1 MVSTEGVLAPPRS
14 LGPILAVTADEMA
27 EVDRRTVVDLGVE
40 LLQMMELAGR
50 ALGRLA
56 RARFPAEA
64 AVAPPHVV
72 VLAGPGGNG
81 GGALVAARR
90 LAGWGVR
97 VTVVTS
103 SSASDLSNAAA
114 HQARALRAQGIA
126 LNGVDC
132 LDVVH
137 EPIDLVIDGLLG
149 YRGRGEPR
157 GAVRDAIS
165 WLLAGTAPV
174 LALDVPSGLDAS
186 SGVAAAMCVHAT
198 ATLTLAAPKTGL
210 LAPQAERVVGAL
222 YLADIGVPP
231 AAYAGLPSPSDP
243 RSWFVGDDVI
253 RLR

>member
-1 MVSTEGVLAPPRS
+1 MATTERVLTPPHS
-14 LGPILAVTADEMA
+14 GGPILAVTAAEMA
-27 EVDRRTVVDLGVE
+27 EVDRRTVDDLGVA
-40 LLQMMELAGR
+40 LPQMMELAGR

-56 RARFPAEA
+56 QVRFLAD
-64 AVAPPHVV
+64 VCDAPPHVV

-90 LAGWGVR
+90 LTGWGVR

-103 SSASDLSNAAA
+103 SSEADLSSVTA

-126 LNGVDC
+126 LNGVDG
-132 LDVVH
+132 LAVLH
-137 EPIDLVIDGLLG
+137 ERIDLVIDGLLG

-157 GAVRDAIS
+157 GAVRDAIA
-165 WLLAGTAPV
+165 WVLAGTAPV

-210 LAPQAERVVGAL
+210 LAMQAAAIVGEL

-231 AAYAGLPSPSDP
+231 AAYAALASPSDP
-243 RSWFVGDDVI
+243 RSWFAGDDVV
-253 RLR
+253 RLC